1 MRALSAL
8 STFTIVCVPVLH
20 DLELING
27 VQKPQ
32 KMNTQPTPKPA
43 MIDADGIGRPN
54 LMQGQP
60 VQGYS
65 RFVIWMKVLLPVVA
79 LLLIGLIFVWPY
91 LKLNESRFNIGFT
104 TLRVGNMEDPAM
116 INPRFLGADK
126 ERQTFSI
133 TADIAKNLL
142 NAEKSVV
149 LEMPKADI
157 SLDDGSWLVVTAKNG
172 IYLRAS
178 ETLTLNE
185 QVNLFH
191 DSGYEFRTESADIGL
206 NSGTASG
213 SVPIEGQGPFGKLQA
228 EGFRLVNKG
237 KTIYFVGKSKL
248 TVYPGAKGQQQ

>member
-1 MRALSAL
+1 M
-8 STFTIVCVPVLH
+8 IVCVPVLP
-20 DLELING
+20 EP
-27 VQKPQ
+27 KPIDGTQETQ
-32 KMNTQPTPKPA
+32 KMSAQLTPKPA
-43 MIDADGIGRPN
+43 MVAADGIGRPN
-54 LMQGQP
+54 ALHGQP

-79 LLLIGLIFVWPY
+79 LLLIVLIVVWPY
-91 LKLNESRFNIGFT
+91 LKLNDTRFNIGFT
-104 TLRVGNMEDPAM
+104 ALKVGNVENPAM

-142 NAEKSVV
+142 NAEESVE

-172 IYLRAS
+172 IYVRQS

-191 DSGYEFRTESADIGL
+191 DSGYEFRTESADIEL
-206 NSGTASG
+206 TSGTASG

-228 EGFRLVNKG
+228 EGFRLVDKG
-237 KTIYFVGKSKL
+237 KTIYFTGKSKL
-248 TVYPGAKGQQQ
+248 TIYPGAGEQQQ